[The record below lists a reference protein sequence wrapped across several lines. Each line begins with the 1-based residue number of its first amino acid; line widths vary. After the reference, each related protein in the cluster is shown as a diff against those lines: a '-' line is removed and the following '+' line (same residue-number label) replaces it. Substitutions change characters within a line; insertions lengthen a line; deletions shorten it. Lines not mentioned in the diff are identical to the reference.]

1 MAVRLASELLFDSEA
16 SLRLVDSAIVELKP
30 DAADAAAD
38 AGAPETSLVA
48 GRRDAPAR
56 LPQKLLRA
64 YSEIGAILERL
75 RVSRGVLEQAS
86 MDKLAH
92 MHDKLKEVTS
102 ATETAATDILNGL
115 DRSVAMVD
123 ELDQLAE
130 TPGSAAR
137 AADIRN
143 TIRDELFGMMNHL
156 QFQDITTQQLA
167 YASSVIMDMEDRL
180 AQLVK
185 LFDPSTISVEFNHSE
200 PPLGTA
206 FDPNASN
213 SGSEN
218 RQALADLLFTR

>member
-1 MAVRLASELLFDSEA
+1 MATRSASELLFDSEA

-30 DAADAAAD
+30 DTAES
-38 AGAPETSLVA
+38 GAPEAGLVV
-48 GRRDAPAR
+48 GGNDTFAR
-56 LPQKLLRA
+56 LPQTLLRA
-64 YSEIGAILERL
+64 YTEIEAILERL
-75 RVSRGVLEQAS
+75 RVSRNVLEQAS

-92 MHDKLKEVTS
+92 MHSKLREVTS

-130 TPGSAAR
+130 MPDSAAR
-137 AADIRN
+137 AAEVRS
-143 TIRDELFGMMNHL
+143 TMRDELFGLMNHL

-167 YASSVIMDMEDRL
+167 YASSVIMEMEDRL

-185 LFDPSTISVEFNHSE
+185 LFDPSTISGAMARSE
-200 PPLGTA
+200 APLGTA

-213 SGSEN
+213 VDSAD
-218 RQALADLLFTR
+218 RQALADSLFGS

>member
-1 MAVRLASELLFDSEA
+1 VGARTASELLFDSEA

-30 DAADAAAD
+30 NVAENGSADGGPVSGSD
-38 AGAPETSLVA
+38 VFG
-48 GRRDAPAR
+48 R

-123 ELDQLAE
+123 ELDHLAE
-130 TPGSAAR
+130 LPDSAAR
-137 AADIRN
+137 AAEVRS
-143 TIRDELFGMMNHL
+143 TMRDELFGLMNHL

-180 AQLVK
+180 AQLIK
-185 LFDPSTISVEFNHSE
+185 LFDPSTMSVEMAHTA

-213 SGSEN
+213 GDAAE
-218 RQALADLLFTR
+218 RQALADSLFGSNG